1 MSRKDQSF
9 DVPEPTIPQSSKK
22 ELPWFVCA
30 AITTGL
36 IAFCYEYSESLED
49 KSTSTSKETQRVS
62 HPTESRD
69 FATSDKSN
77 AIVDENRSQDES
89 DAMGRTVFNVITMII
104 CCMALIV
111 TWSSKNSDNNE
122 ETSNTVEDDDEAK
135 RNK

>member
-1 MSRKDQSF
+1 MSRKDQNF

-49 KSTSTSKETQRVS
+49 KSTSTSKGAQRVS

-69 FATSDKSN
+69 FAMSDESN
-77 AIVDENRSQDES
+77 AIADETESQNES
-89 DAMGRTVFNVITMII
+89 DAMRRTVFNVITMII

-111 TWSSKNSDNNE
+111 TWSSKNSDNDE
-122 ETSNTVEDDDEAK
+122 ETSLTGEDNGEAK
-135 RNK
+135 KNK

>member
-1 MSRKDQSF
+1 MSRKDQSS
-9 DVPEPTIPQSSKK
+9 DVPEPSIPQSSKK

-49 KSTSTSKETQRVS
+49 KSTSTSKGAHKGS

-69 FATSDKSN
+69 FAMSDESN
-77 AIVDENRSQDES
+77 AIVDENGSQDES

-122 ETSNTVEDDDEAK
+122 GTSNTFDDDGEAK
-135 RNK
+135 KNK

>member
-1 MSRKDQSF
+1 MNRKDQNF
-9 DVPEPTIPQSSKK
+9 DVPEPTTPQSSKK

-49 KSTSTSKETQRVS
+49 NSTSTSKGAQRVS
-62 HPTESRD
+62 HPTKSRD
-69 FATSDKSN
+69 FATSDESN
-77 AIVDENRSQDES
+77 MIEDANGSQDES

-111 TWSSKNSDNNE
+111 TWSSKNSENNG
-122 ETSNTVEDDDEAK
+122 ETSKTVEDNGETK
-135 RNK
+135 KNE